1 MSPALGSGAAA
12 SFACF
17 FCLTEGCMRM
27 RLDKKGRPYLR
38 CGLCGT
44 KAFLYE
50 ASALRGLMMWDA
62 AVGQLIAQLQQTDLT
77 ASEQQGV
84 EMVSQLAQE
93 RAVGG

>member
-1 MSPALGSGAAA
+1 MPALGSGAAA

-17 FCLTEGCMRM
+17 FCLTAGSMRM

-44 KAFLYE
+44 KSFLYE
-50 ASALRGLMMWDA
+50 ASALRGLMLWDS
-62 AVGQLIAQLQQTDLT
+62 AVGQFIAQLQQTDLA
-77 ASEQQGV
+77 ASEQRGV
-84 EMVSQLAQE
+84 EMVNQLAQE